1 MSHAMKRL
9 KKDTQGTGKT
19 SIWWYAGL
27 VVAIGLVVAST
38 WLIMRGQATELTEA
52 PEAEQVLAL
61 QAQMPF
67 QILIPAYLPKGF
79 DRERVEITV
88 DELGPGGEPMVLL
101 AYHDKKGTDLF
112 IREWV
117 PVNPDMETLASSRPV
132 ATKWGRGWL
141 LRQGESL
148 VALWSDI
155 GPLRVSIYTPNPTA
169 LPAEQILGIADNM
182 GPASNQ
188 QVFSFLIDTP
198 LVAEIPP
205 APPVEIPINEQGI
218 QEVDLIVT
226 PGGYSPLRFAVKA
239 GVPVHLTFRQLGE
252 VGCGNELIFPSDPT
266 NPTALYLESESDV
279 AVYDFTPQSVGEF
292 MFYCSHQM
300 YRGIM
305 TVRQ

>member
-1 MSHAMKRL
+1 MSKQIKKPLLKIQKRSFWIIGAIL
-9 KKDTQGTGKT
+9 VAVGAVSVGV
-19 SIWWYAGL
+19 WL
-27 VVAIGLVVAST
+27 VVGNQNRAP
-38 WLIMRGQATELTEA
+38 QEA
-52 PEAEQVLAL
+52 PEADKVLAL

-79 DRERVEITV
+79 DRAGVEIV
-88 DELGPGGEPMVLL
+88 VNELGPGGEPMVQI
-101 AYHDKKGTDLF
+101 AYRDKKGVSLF

-132 ATKWGRGWL
+132 ETKWGKGWL

-155 GPLRVSIYTPNPTA
+155 GPMRVSIYTPNPVE
-169 LPAEQILGIADNM
+169 LPAEQILAIADNM
-182 GPASNQ
+182 GPASNR
-188 QVFSFLIDTP
+188 QVFSFLLDTP
-198 LVAEIPP
+198 RVAEIAPP
-205 APPVEIPINEQGI
+205 PPVEIATNEQGI

-226 PGGYSPLRFAVKA
+226 PGGYSPLRFAVTA
-239 GVPVHLTFRQLGE
+239 GVPVRLTFRQLGQ

-266 NPTALYLESESDV
+266 NPTALYLASESDTI
-279 AVYDFTPQSVGEF
+279 VYDFTPQSVGEF

-305 TVRQ
+305 TVHE